1 MSHLDKYESYYMSHL
16 YESYLVLPVNYLVA
30 IAFMEAVYVYGLNKM
45 QRVQHVGGN

>member
-1 MSHLDKYESYYMSHL
+1 MSHL
-16 YESYLVLPVNYLVA
+16 YKSFLVIPVKYLVA